1 MRRSI
6 LQSQSASR
14 WRRAIASA
22 SLGLAALVP
31 SMGAAQQPIP
41 TPADTSHSQKQAP
54 FFTVGDLILGGVFA
68 GATVIAAPLDRHLA
82 LQLSS
87 PGNQANRF
95 LAKTTT
101 QVETITSPGAYIIGA
116 SLYAVGKVGGWDRL
130 ADLGW
135 HGTESVMFAE
145 GITYF
150 LKGVVGRGRPFL
162 SDGKDPDDFRLGKGF
177 SSGDWSSFPSGHT
190 STAFAVAAAVTNE
203 TARWQPH
210 AAWIVGPLIYIGAT
224 SVGLSRM
231 YHSRHW
237 GSDVAIGAAIGTF
250 SGRKITQYAHGHP
263 GNRLDHLILRTSIVP
278 DGRGG
283 ALLAYSMPIP

>member
-1 MRRSI
+1 MRSPI
-6 LQSQSASR
+6 LQPQTAER
-14 WRRAIASA
+14 GRRALASV
-22 SLGLAALVP
+22 SLVVAALVP
-31 SMGAAQQPIP
+31 SVAAGQQPISS
-41 TPADTSHSQKQAP
+41 PADTSHSQKQAP
-54 FFTVGDLILGGVFA
+54 FFTFGDVVLAGVFA

-82 LQLSS
+82 LQLTA

-95 LAKTTT
+95 LAKNTPR
-101 QVETITSPGAYIIGA
+101 VETLTSPGAYIIGA
-116 SLYAVGKVGGWDRL
+116 SLYTIGKIGGYDRL

-135 HGTESVMFAE
+135 HGTESVLFAQ
-145 GITYF
+145 GITWF
-150 LKGVVGRGRPFL
+150 FKGVVGRGRPFL
-162 SDGKDPDDFRLGKGF
+162 SEGKDPDDFHFGKGF

-210 AAWIVGPLIYIGAT
+210 AAWIVGPLMYVGAT

-231 YHSRHW
+231 YHNVHW

-263 GNRLDHLILRTSIVP
+263 GNRLDHFILRTSVVP
-278 DGRGG
+278 DGHGG
-283 ALLAYSMPIP
+283 LLLAYSLPVP